1 LLISYK
7 LGANEAVSLHGWTG
21 TQWVNVSVEDFQAG
35 NFFRTGPDSALVV
48 ENAGVAV
55 PGKILPPSDWCASAA
70 KIMTTE
76 TRPLLHLVGQYY
88 DFSFKDWQW
97 FSKRYNQDLDAINPE
112 GLNVSWY
119 HKRMSEHMKP
129 GGQQGA
135 SDLQY
140 WVAIRQIVENEPV
153 LAPVDVE
160 TEAPAVAP
168 VTEESGNP
176 FTNDAPAAVIMGAAD
191 ASEEHSDVPTAA
203 DEPAVE
209 DKAPEN
215 SDVPAVT
222 DEPAIEDKVPENPE
236 EME

>member
-1 LLISYK
+1 
-7 LGANEAVSLHGWTG
+7 
-21 TQWVNVSVEDFQAG
+21 
-35 NFFRTGPDSALVV
+35 
-48 ENAGVAV
+48 
-55 PGKILPPSDWCASAA
+55 
-70 KIMTTE
+70 
-76 TRPLLHLVGQYY
+76 
-88 DFSFKDWQW
+88 
-97 FSKRYNQDLDAINPE
+97 
-112 GLNVSWY
+112 
-119 HKRMSEHMKP
+119 
-129 GGQQGA
+129 
-135 SDLQY
+135 
-140 WVAIRQIVENEPV
+140 NEPV

-168 VTEESGNP
+168 VTEESGNQ